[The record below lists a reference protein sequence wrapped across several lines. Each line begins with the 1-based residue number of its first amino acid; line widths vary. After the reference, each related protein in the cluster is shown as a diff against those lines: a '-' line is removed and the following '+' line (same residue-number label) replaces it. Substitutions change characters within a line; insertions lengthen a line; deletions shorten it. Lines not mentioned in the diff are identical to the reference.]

1 MSEHAHQVALFNWSR
16 MHEKA
21 HPELRLMYA
30 IPNAAKRSKRQG
42 AYMKAEGLRA
52 GVPDV
57 CLPVAR
63 QGFHAL
69 YIELKR
75 PRTATQR
82 AGTVSAAQSDML
94 DRLNQERNL
103 AIVCY
108 GWEEAAKAII
118 DYVGVMK

>member
-1 MSEHAHQVALFNWSR
+1 MSEHQHQVALFNWAR

-21 HPELRLMYA
+21 YPELRLMYA
-30 IPNAAKRSKRQG
+30 IPNGGHRNRITAAKL
-42 AYMKAEGLRA
+42 KAEGVKS

-75 PRTATQR
+75 PRTARQR
-82 AGTVSAAQSDML
+82 AGTVSDAQSDML
-94 DRLNQERNL
+94 DMLNQEQNL
-103 AIVCY
+103 AVVCY
-108 GWEEAAKAII
+108 GWEEAASAII
-118 DYVGVMK
+118 YYLGVMK

>member
-1 MSEHAHQVALFNWSR
+1 MSEHAHQVALFNWAR

-21 HPELRLMYA
+21 YPELRLMYA
-30 IPNAAKRSKRQG
+30 IPNGGQRNRITAAKL
-42 AYMKAEGLRA
+42 KAEGVKA

-57 CLPVAR
+57 YLPVAR
-63 QGFHAL
+63 HGYHAL

-94 DRLNQERNL
+94 DRLNQEQNL
-103 AIVCY
+103 AIVCW

-118 DYVGVMK
+118 DYLGG

>member
-1 MSEHAHQVALFNWSR
+1 MSEHQHQVALFKWAR

-21 HPELRLMYA
+21 YPEMRLLYA

-42 AYMKAEGLRA
+42 AYMKAEGLKA

-82 AGTVSAAQSDML
+82 AGTVSDAQSGML
-94 DRLNQERNL
+94 DGLNQEQNL
-103 AIVCY
+103 AIVCW

-118 DYVGVMK
+118 DYVGARE

>member
-1 MSEHAHQVALFNWSR
+1 MSEHQHQVALFNWAR

-21 HPELRLMYA
+21 YPELRLMYA
-30 IPNAAKRSKRQG
+30 IPNGGQRNRITAAKL
-42 AYMKAEGLRA
+42 KAEGVRA

-75 PRTATQR
+75 PRTARQR

-94 DRLNQERNL
+94 DRLNQEQSL
-103 AIVCY
+103 AIVCW

-118 DYVGVMK
+118 DYLGVRE